1 MPLPTIARGEASSD
15 PPNRRLESDQRQ
27 LLPGVPN
34 LDKHMFAWFT
44 IDRTVAFL
52 LLRGGRHQHASV
64 LRLGVRQGVFFISPD
79 SASAARVDFLCLHSK
94 REEIAQTS
102 EKLRPLAMIHHGS
115 ATDQLFAAN
124 KLEAVHDY
132 VKTVHDR
139 GLLAGVSTHNPACVQ
154 RIADE
159 GWEVD
164 FFMTCLYFMSRR
176 SGGKD
181 GAAWALETVD
191 AKGPFFK
198 GDPAVMTAVVRQV
211 KQPCLAFKILAAG
224 RMGSSPE
231 KVRNAFR
238 FAYENIKPSD
248 GVIVGMFPQYFD
260 EVNADV
266 AYALGVYR
274 ATPEPGKGTG
284 PCFRPASFSQNTLLR
299 RKMDQSPA
307 PSFVAQLVS
316 LATGRDHALLAR
328 MMSSMGRTG
337 AGACEGNV
345 CESAVAPWPRF
356 PAGRL
361 KYAVQAMSPP
371 FGSL

>member
-1 MPLPTIARGEASSD
+1 
-15 PPNRRLESDQRQ
+15 
-27 LLPGVPN
+27 
-34 LDKHMFAWFT
+34 
-44 IDRTVAFL
+44 
-52 LLRGGRHQHASV
+52 
-64 LRLGVRQGVFFISPD
+64 
-79 SASAARVDFLCLHSK
+79 
-94 REEIAQTS
+94 
-102 EKLRPLAMIHHGS
+102 MIHHGS

-181 GAAWALETVD
+181 GAASALETVD

-266 AYALGVYR
+266 AYAGVYR
-274 ATPEPGKGTG
+274 AILLSREGDRSM
-284 PCFRPASFSQNTLLR
+284 FSASIFLA
-299 RKMDQSPA
+299 KHA
-307 PSFVAQLVS
+307 PSPKNGPVP
-316 LATGRDHALLAR
+316 
-328 MMSSMGRTG
+328 RTVIRCSVG
-337 AGACEGNV
+337 I
-345 CESAVAPWPRF
+345 PRH
-356 PAGRL
+356 R
-361 KYAVQAMSPP
+361 
-371 FGSL
+371 